1 MAPLDSR
8 VKRAAAARPRK
19 TFDQSGRVV
28 GPRGLQT
35 RDQLLDALAALMAQR
50 SVREIRVVDVARNVN
65 TSPATFYQYFED
77 VDEAVLRLAERAQE
91 KMPEILALMGRSWRG
106 RRGFETALAIVE
118 AFIRHWDAHHAVL
131 RLSSL
136 RSEEGD
142 RRFLKLR
149 RDTVTP
155 ILQAIAKLVEEGQRA
170 GRVSKRM
177 HPIAAAAALA
187 AILERLAAYHRS
199 LEGLGVTREHLVE
212 TSASILYQIVTGR
225 RAP

>member
-1 MAPLDSR
+1 MAPLNSR
-8 VKRAAAARPRK
+8 VKQPSAARPRK
-19 TFDQSGRVV
+19 TLDQSGRVV

-50 SVREIRVVDVARNVN
+50 SVREIRVVDVARNVR

-77 VDEAVLRLAERAQE
+77 VDEAVLRLAERASE
-91 KMPEILALMGRSWRG
+91 RMPEILGLMSRSWQG
-106 RRGFETALAIVE
+106 RKGFETALAIVE

-131 RLSSL
+131 RLSNL
-136 RSEEGD
+136 RSDEGD

-149 RDTVTP
+149 RDTMTP
-155 ILQAIAKLVEEGQRA
+155 VLQAIAKLIEEGQRS

>member
-1 MAPLDSR
+1 MAPSHSR
-8 VKRAAAARPRK
+8 VKLPAAARPRK
-19 TFDQSGRVV
+19 TLDQSGRVV

-50 SVREIRVVDVARNVN
+50 SVREIRVVDVARSVN

-77 VDEAVLRLAERAQE
+77 VDEAVLRLAERASAR
-91 KMPEILALMGRSWRG
+91 MPEILALMTHSWRG
-106 RRGFETALAIVE
+106 RKGFETALAIVA

-131 RLSSL
+131 RLSNL
-136 RSEEGD
+136 RSDEGD

-149 RDTVTP
+149 RDTMTP
-155 ILQAIAKLVEEGQRA
+155 VLRAIAKLIEEGQRA
-170 GRVSKRM
+170 GRVSKRV
-177 HPIAAAAALA
+177 HPIAGAAALA

>member
-1 MAPLDSR
+1 MAPLGSP
-8 VKRAAAARPRK
+8 VKRAAAARLRK
-19 TFDQSGRVV
+19 TFDQNGRVV

-35 RDQLLDALAALMAQR
+35 REQLLDALAALMAQR
-50 SVREIRVVDVARNVN
+50 SVREIRVVDVARNVS

-77 VDEAVLRLAERAQE
+77 VDEAVLRLAERASE
-91 KMPEILALMGRSWRG
+91 KRPEILALMGRSWQG
-106 RRGFETALAIVE
+106 RKGFETALAIVE

-142 RRFLKLR
+142 RRFLKWR
-149 RDTVTP
+149 RDTMTP
-155 ILQAIAKLVEEGQRA
+155 VLQAIAKLVEEGQRA
-170 GRVSKRM
+170 GRVSKRI

>member
-1 MAPLDSR
+1 MATATSR
-8 VKRAAAARPRK
+8 VRPTPVVRSKK
-19 TFDQSGRVV
+19 TLDQSGRVV

-35 RDQLLDALAALMAQR
+35 RDQLLDAMAALMAQR
-50 SVREIRVVDVARNVN
+50 SVREIRVVDVARSVD

-77 VDEAVLRLAERAQE
+77 IDEAVLRLAERASAR
-91 KMPEILALMGRSWRG
+91 MPEILALMGRSWRG
-106 RRGFETALAIVE
+106 KRGFETALAIVE
-118 AFIRHWDAHHAVL
+118 AFVRHWDAHHAVL
-131 RLSSL
+131 RLSNL
-136 RSEEGD
+136 RSDEGD

-149 RDTVTP
+149 RDTMTP
-155 ILQAIAKLVEEGQRA
+155 VLQALAKLIEQGQRA

-225 RAP
+225 RAH

>member
-1 MAPLDSR
+1 MTSSKSR
-8 VKRAAAARPRK
+8 VKVASVARPRR
-19 TFDQSGRVV
+19 TVDQSGRVV

-50 SVREIRVVDVARNVN
+50 SVREIRVVDVARSVS

-77 VDEAVLRLAERAQE
+77 VDEAVLRLAERASAR
-91 KMPEILALMGRSWRG
+91 MPQILALMGRSWRG
-106 RRGFETALAIVE
+106 KRGFETAHAIVE

-131 RLSSL
+131 RLSNL
-136 RSEEGD
+136 RSDEGD

-149 RDTVTP
+149 RDTMTP
-155 ILQAIAKLVEEGQRA
+155 VLQAIAKLIEEGQRA

>member
-1 MAPLDSR
+1 MSPLDSR
-8 VKRAAAARPRK
+8 AKQPSSARPRK

-35 RDQLLDALAALMAQR
+35 RDQLLDALAALMGQR
-50 SVREIRVVDVARNVN
+50 SVREIRVVDVARNVS

-77 VDEAVLRLAERAQE
+77 VDEAVLRLAERASE
-91 KMPEILALMGRSWRG
+91 KRPEILALMGRSWQG
-106 RRGFETALAIVE
+106 RKGFETARAIVE
-118 AFIRHWDAHHAVL
+118 AFVRHWDAHHAVL
-131 RLSSL
+131 RLSGL
-136 RSEEGD
+136 RSDEGD
-142 RRFLKLR
+142 RRFVKWR
-149 RDTVTP
+149 RDTMTP
-155 ILQAIAKLVEEGQRA
+155 VLQAIAKLIEEGQRA

>member
-1 MAPLDSR
+1 MAPSSSR
-8 VKRAAAARPRK
+8 AKRLSAARPRK
-19 TFDQSGRVV
+19 TLDQSGRVV

-50 SVREIRVVDVARNVN
+50 SVREIRVVDVARNVR

-77 VDEAVLRLAERAQE
+77 VDEAVLRLAERASE
-91 KMPEILALMGRSWRG
+91 RMPEILGLMSRSWKG
-106 RRGFETALAIVE
+106 RKGFETALAIVE
-118 AFIRHWDAHHAVL
+118 AFVRHWDAHHAVL

-136 RSEEGD
+136 RSDEGD

-149 RDTVTP
+149 RDTMTP
-155 ILQAIAKLVEEGQRA
+155 VLQAIAKLIEEGQRS

>member
-1 MAPLDSR
+1 MAPLGSP
-8 VKRAAAARPRK
+8 VKRPAAARLRK

-50 SVREIRVVDVARNVN
+50 SVREIRVVDVARNVS

-77 VDEAVLRLAERAQE
+77 VDEAVLRLAERASE
-91 KMPEILALMGRSWRG
+91 KRPEILALMGRSWQG
-106 RRGFETALAIVE
+106 RKGFETALAIVE
-118 AFIRHWDAHHAVL
+118 AFIQHWDAHHAVL

-142 RRFLKLR
+142 RRFLKWR
-149 RDTVTP
+149 RDTMTP
-155 ILQAIAKLVEEGQRA
+155 VLQAIAKLVEEGQRA